1 MVGSASKSY
10 AASQPFFRW
19 YDRLIRTLGYA
30 AGFVLGVMAV
40 LICLDIA
47 VRYFG
52 LGALAW
58 VIELSEYLMYGGA
71 FLGAP
76 WVLREN
82 GHVALDIVT
91 SKLPERSSRRVEIV
105 ACLFGLLACAAMAVY
120 GASAVYGAWVDNMVT
135 VKTWRYHE
143 WVLLLPIPISGVL
156 MAIEF
161 VRRILFPL
169 PRDPAQALQSAIP

>member
-1 MVGSASKSY
+1 MVGSTSDPNTS
-10 AASQPFFRW
+10 SQPFFRW
-19 YDRLIRTLGYA
+19 YDRLVQLLGHA

-40 LICLDIA
+40 LICLDIG

-52 LGALAW
+52 LGALPW

-91 SKLPERSSRRVEIV
+91 SKLPARSSRRIEVI

-120 GASAVYGAWVDNMVT
+120 GGSAVYGAWHDHMVT

-143 WVLLLPIPISGVL
+143 WVLLLPIPMSGVL

-161 VRRILFPL
+161 VRRILFPV